1 MFTASARIF
10 TIISLRQHAS
20 RMQDE
25 MVNSQDAADRD
36 VESNVFV
43 SHEWEWVGFL
53 SF

>member
-25 MVNSQDAADRD
+25 LVNSQDATDKD
-36 VESNVFV
+36 VESNVFFLMRG
-43 SHEWEWVGFL
+43 SGVGF
-53 SF
+53 